1 MLDREQLQDELA
13 AGADGEL
20 VGVQEGAQVGAG
32 HGEGLDEL
40 GAVGARLAGGLHLGE
55 DHLDVLLGKARGRE
69 AGLGQRTFSG
79 TFDLS
84 PEGSRALVVA
94 LEGYGLARVV
104 AQNDREIRL
113 TAR

>member
-40 GAVGARLAGGLHLGE
+40 GAVGARLAGGSTWA
-55 DHLDVLLGKARGRE
+55 KTTW
-69 AGLGQRTFSG
+69 TFSSVRPVDEKPG
-79 TFDLS
+79 W
-84 PEGSRALVVA
+84 GSGR
-94 LEGYGLARVV
+94 
-104 AQNDREIRL
+104 
-113 TAR
+113 TAGAMSSRSR

>member
-69 AGLGQRTFSG
+69 AGLGQRTHRRG
-79 TFDLS
+79 D
-84 PEGSRALVVA
+84 
-94 LEGYGLARVV
+94 VV
-104 AQNDREIRL
+104 AQPVAGLLGKLASDGL
-113 TAR
+113 G

>member
-40 GAVGARLAGGLHLGE
+40 GAVGARFSGGLEFRAAGFLGFS
-55 DHLDVLLGKARGRE
+55 RGT
-69 AGLGQRTFSG
+69 GCLF
-79 TFDLS
+79 
-84 PEGSRALVVA
+84 
-94 LEGYGLARVV
+94 
-104 AQNDREIRL
+104 
-113 TAR
+113 